1 MNILLFQ
8 IKEGMVFPIGETI
21 PMKKA
26 VPEQALGQWAKIK
39 ARAYR
44 IYWKL
49 TKKFDYHENL
59 CARVGTVTTLDI
71 YHPYN
76 MGSDSA
82 RKEFRKFLKT
92 QYRKHSRWMW
102 TTSILAFFG
111 AFLTPIPGPNI
122 FFFYPAARTLGHYL
136 AKKGARQ
143 LLAIPDV
150 SFRKDPLIDQ
160 VWENFENPQELLQL
174 LIIIGKRYNIKD
186 LKNTVDR
193 LRNS

>member
-8 IKEGMVFPIGETI
+8 IREGVVSPVGETI
-21 PMKKA
+21 SIEKTIPD
-26 VPEQALGQWAKIK
+26 QTLGQWAKIK

-59 CARVGTVTTLDI
+59 CARVGTVTALDI
-71 YHPYN
+71 YHPYK
-76 MGSDSA
+76 MDSISA
-82 RKEFRKFLKT
+82 REEFHKFLKT
-92 QYRKHSRWMW
+92 QYSKHSRWLLI
-102 TTSILAFFG
+102 TSILAFFG

-136 AKKGARQ
+136 ARKGARQ
-143 LLAIPDV
+143 LLAMPDV

-160 VWENFENPQELLQL
+160 VWENVEDPQELLQL
-174 LIIIGKRYNIKD
+174 LVKIEKRYNIED
-186 LKNTVDR
+186 LESTLAR
-193 LRNS
+193 LRSS